1 MALGNDNI
9 RTEIFENPSTT
20 EKKRTHTN
28 HVILSGSELANA
40 GLPRRI
46 AISTEEDLF
55 FIPPEHDLIPD
66 EITTRFG
73 RRRLDRDFR
82 KFWRQAKIISLNT
95 RATDPQAN
103 FRSHVQYIL
112 PDDYIRAYS
121 WKPGDSPRIY
131 VPLTAILDGRRLY
144 YAVTKLFP
152 QLGIGDRIE
161 VRNYGPEAV
170 VRLPSRSMEE
180 VKRYTIR
187 FSNLSTQGSGEPWYR
202 IEPHHACEDR
212 EYKLRAEGYFAD
224 DHVVAAFTAVEL
236 SRLETS
242 DSIVHS
248 PFLIPG
254 RMLATFDDRLR
265 NQVIKLY
272 HPQNSRKPEERNLRE
287 AERELFLWRFL
298 AVVYAQDGQRSY
310 SRLFAGSYDGVEDY
324 MAIKLDNNR

>member
-1 MALGNDNI
+1 MADSNI
-9 RTEIFENPSTT
+9 RVSIFENPSTA
-20 EKKRTHTN
+20 EKKRTYTN
-28 HVILSGSELANA
+28 HVVLSGSELTNA

-55 FIPPEHDLIPD
+55 FIPPEHDLIPG

-73 RRRLDRDFR
+73 RRRLDRDFK
-82 KFWRQAKIISLNT
+82 KFWRYANIISLNT

-103 FRSHVQYIL
+103 FRSRMQYIL
-112 PDDYIRAYS
+112 PDDYTRAYS
-121 WKPGDSPRIY
+121 WKSADIPRIY

-187 FSNLSTQGSGEPWYR
+187 FNNLSTQGSGEPWHR

-242 DSIVHS
+242 DTIVRS

-272 HPQNSRKPEERNLRE
+272 FPKGSYKPEERNLQE
-287 AERELFLWRFL
+287 AERELLLWKFSS
-298 AVVYAQDGQRSY
+298 VVHAQEGQRSY
-310 SRLFAGSYDGVEDY
+310 QRLFTDSYSGVEDY
-324 MAIKLDNNR
+324 LVPHVQI